1 MIDYVRYWCKDVFA
15 SIDNR
20 RRQFLSL
27 TPIDNLVQ
35 IYLAVIILATI
46 LVVLASCQGQSFQ
59 VSDPGKLVGIRCSTP
74 GQQCVG

>member
-35 IYLAVIILATI
+35 
-46 LVVLASCQGQSFQ
+46 
-59 VSDPGKLVGIRCSTP
+59 
-74 GQQCVG
+74 